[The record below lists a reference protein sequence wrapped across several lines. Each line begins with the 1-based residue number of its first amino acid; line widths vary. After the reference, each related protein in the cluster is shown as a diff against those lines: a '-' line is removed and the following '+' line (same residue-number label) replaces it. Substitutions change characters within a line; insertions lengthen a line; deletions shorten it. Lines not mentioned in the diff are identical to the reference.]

1 MDVRSNPL
9 RVTLVMALMLV
20 ISACTESYDLSLT
33 YTSEGVPR
41 GVLSIDNIDGSVRL
55 QRGAVGSRVQGTLR
69 IRASGFD
76 KEAQAKQAAE
86 GVRIL
91 ETVSAGALSLAVAIP
106 AEHRNKTFS
115 VTLDLTVPEGTEVS
129 VTTDN
134 GRISVNGLPVGVLDT
149 TSGDVDLQFTSA
161 VGTTTS
167 TIKTNDGL
175 VTVDSHD
182 GPLDASTS
190 NADLRLFSINGSTRA
205 TTTNG
210 FIEARIF
217 PPEGGD
223 IFLAT
228 TNNGIDLSLSS
239 SFGAQLLAVT
249 TEPGAIGIAANLRF
263 TPRRTFPGQLE
274 GVIGDGR
281 GRIDVRTTVG
291 DVFIGR

>member
-1 MDVRSNPL
+1 MEVRSNTQ
-9 RVTLVMALMLV
+9 RATLVAFLLLV
-20 ISACTESYDLSLT
+20 SACTESYDLSLT
-33 YTSEGVPR
+33 YASEAVPP
-41 GVLSIDNIDGSVRL
+41 GALNIDNIDGSVRL
-55 QRGAVGSRVQGTLR
+55 QRGAAGTRVQGTLR

-76 KEAQAKQAAE
+76 KEAQAKVAAE

-91 ETVSAGALSLAVAIP
+91 ETVTAGEMSLAVAIP

-134 GRISVNGLPVGVLDT
+134 GRISINGLPVGVLDT

-161 VGTTTS
+161 IRRTTS

-205 TTTNG
+205 TTVNG

-249 TEPGAIGIAANLRF
+249 TAPGAIGIAGDLRF
-263 TPRRTFPGQLE
+263 TPRSTFPGQLE

-291 DVFIGR
+291 DIFIGR